1 MGKKKIRKG
10 ALIRAPTKEK
20 TMLREITKEEMFTKE
35 ADKILVIRGGTI
47 VPLMELLE
55 GARFLVEEAKTD
67 PEPEEKKEKKS
78 QRGGSRKSMEDEI
91 LTAWKGGERSIKEIM
106 AITGASY
113 QTVRKYIPATERG

>member
-1 MGKKKIRKG
+1 MRKRKIRKG

-55 GARFLVEEAKTD
+55 GARFLVEEGKTD

-78 QRGGSRKSMEDEI
+78 QRGGSRKSKEDEI
-91 LTAWKGGERSIKEIM
+91 LAAWKGGERSIKEIM

-113 QTVRKYIPATERG
+113 QTVRKYIPVTMEG